1 MQYSFM
7 AVFAIWIDSIWNIKI
22 RLLRF
27 SRLLGR
33 HSAVRSSLVIWNVLR
48 SHCILERISTLSG
61 DNTNINPATIRSLGG
76 LYYDANL
83 TTFDADNAF
92 IGCPLHR
99 IHLTVSKALR
109 HLGHI
114 DDETT
119 DSFVTMRQAMLSV
132 IFEVEEEDP
141 GQELANN
148 EEDTGPAHIDSDIE
162 EEKDVQEAN
171 DVIAME
177 MDIRERL
184 ELAGQEGVETLLKPL
199 EKLVLVSGTIVRPQ
213 RREAFST
220 IAKLSLPPPIATL
233 VSHYLLDQMD
243 AIFLLSSSLSTHFT

>member
-1 MQYSFM
+1 MPCGTSRSACYVSLDSSVDIQLSGLVLSYGMCSE
-7 AVFAIWIDSIWNIKI
+7 AVA
-22 RLLRF
+22 
-27 SRLLGR
+27 
-33 HSAVRSSLVIWNVLR
+33 SSNG
-48 SHCILERISTLSG
+48 G
-61 DNTNINPATIRSLGG
+61 DNTNVNPATIRSLGG

-99 IHLTVSKALR
+99 IHPTVSKALR

-148 EEDTGPAHIDSDIE
+148 EEDTGPAHIDSDIQ

-177 MDIRERL
+177 MDIREPVNGAGRGLRSMVPPRL
-184 ELAGQEGVETLLKPL
+184 RMAN
-199 EKLVLVSGTIVRPQ
+199 R
-213 RREAFST
+213 
-220 IAKLSLPPPIATL
+220 
-233 VSHYLLDQMD
+233 
-243 AIFLLSSSLSTHFT
+243 SLSWNRLGRKELRLRSNHWRSLYSFLALLFERLNTVKRSPQLLNSASLLQSRPSCQNIP